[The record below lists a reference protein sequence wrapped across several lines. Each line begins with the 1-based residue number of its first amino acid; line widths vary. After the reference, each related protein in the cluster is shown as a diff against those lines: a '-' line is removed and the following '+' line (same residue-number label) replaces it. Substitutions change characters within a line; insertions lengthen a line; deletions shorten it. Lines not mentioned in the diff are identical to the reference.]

1 MIQSAADLAE
11 LAARIQGA
19 PWVSVD
25 TEADSLHAYPE
36 KLCLLQIA
44 IPDGAYLVDPLADV
58 HLEPI
63 WEAFDRHELIFHAA
77 DYDLHLLSKGHNFRP
92 SAIFDTMWAA
102 RLCGDEKFG
111 LNDVLT
117 KYLGLTL
124 EKGAQKADWGRR
136 PLTQRMVEYA
146 LNDVRYLFELRE
158 KLSARLIELGRI
170 DWHRQ
175 TCRRLIEEGSRNE
188 PPDTQTVWRTKGHD
202 LLDETGL
209 AVLRELWHWRE
220 KDALRTGRPPF
231 FILKHETLSAIA
243 DAASQGGLKAVKLPH
258 FLTPTR
264 REGVLEAVA
273 RGLDVPEAER
283 PRHIRVRSRRMSRQ
297 ELDDADVLKVRRDKK
312 AAELAIDPTI
322 IAARGTLF
330 SLARRDSD
338 EWGILLPWQRDLLKD

>member
-1 MIQSAADLAE
+1 M
-11 LAARIQGA
+11 RIQGA

-58 HLEPI
+58 HLEPV

-77 DYDLHLLSKGHNFRP
+77 DYDLHLLSKGHNFIP
-92 SAIFDTMWAA
+92 TAIFDTMWAA

-111 LNDVLT
+111 LNDVLN

-158 KLSARLIELGRI
+158 KLTARLTELGRLE
-170 DWHRQ
+170 WHRQ
-175 TCRRLIEEGSRNE
+175 TCKRLIEDGSRNE
-188 PPDTQTVWRTKGHD
+188 PVDTQTVWRTRGHD

-231 FILKHETLSAIA
+231 FILKHEGLSAIA
-243 DAASQGGLKAVKLPH
+243 AAASQGGLKAVKLPH

-264 REGVLEAVA
+264 RDGVLEAVA
-273 RGLDVPEAER
+273 RGLAVPEAER
-283 PRHIRVRSRRMSRQ
+283 PHHIRVRSRRMSRQ
-297 ELDDADVLKVRRDKK
+297 ELDDADVLKDRRDKK
-312 AAELAIDPTI
+312 AVELAIDPTI

-330 SLARRDSD
+330 ALARRDSD
-338 EWGILLPWQRDLLKD
+338 EWQRLLPWQRDLLKD